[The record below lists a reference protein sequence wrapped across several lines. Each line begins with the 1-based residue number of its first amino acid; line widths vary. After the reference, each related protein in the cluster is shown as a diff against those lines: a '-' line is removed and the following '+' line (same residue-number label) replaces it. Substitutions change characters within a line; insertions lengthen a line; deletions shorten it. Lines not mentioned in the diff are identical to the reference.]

1 MGERIV
7 VCSVLVGK
15 SGGIKIL
22 GRHRHRWEDNIR
34 MDLQEISSVVWT
46 GLM

>member
-15 SGGIKIL
+15 SEGKKIL
-22 GRHRHRWEDNIR
+22 GRHRHRWEGNIR
-34 MDLQEISSVVWT
+34 MDLREISSMVWP